1 MKFCYWNLNRMKI
14 AVVTILP
21 DMLSIMFDYGVSGRA
36 IKSGLVKLAVFNPRD
51 FTQDIHRTVDSR
63 PYGGGPGMIMMVE
76 PLKKA
81 VAAARS
87 WVSESDTLV
96 VYLSP
101 QGQLL
106 CHSFME
112 KSVKR
117 KGLILVAG
125 RFEGVDERFIS
136 LEVDEEWS
144 IGDYVLSGGELAAM
158 VVSDAIIRLIPGA
171 LGHEDAAAQDS
182 FSSGLLEHPQY
193 ARPNNFGGLKVPEVL
208 LSGDHDRIKNWR
220 KRQSLIRTRSRR
232 PDIFASLSLSE
243 EQRNLIFTENND
255 L

>member
-1 MKFCYWNLNRMKI
+1 MKI

-21 DMLSIMFDYGVSGRA
+21 DMFSIMFDHGVSGRA
-36 IKSGLVKLAVFNPRD
+36 IKRGLVNLAVFNPRD

-106 CHSFME
+106 CHSIMK
-112 KSVKR
+112 KSVER
-117 KGLILVAG
+117 QGLILVAG
-125 RFEGVDERFIS
+125 RFEGVDERFIR

-144 IGDYVLSGGELAAM
+144 IGDYILSGGELAAM
-158 VVSDAIIRLIPGA
+158 VVSDAIIRGVSSSLFLLRATFTNPSSLNDASDPLI
-171 LGHEDAAAQDS
+171 L
-182 FSSGLLEHPQY
+182 
-193 ARPNNFGGLKVPEVL
+193 VPEVVL
-208 LSGDHDRIKNWR
+208 TLPLRVAPVGRIEVTCGFTISNG
-220 KRQSLIRTRSRR
+220 
-232 PDIFASLSLSE
+232 IF
-243 EQRNLIFTENND
+243 
-255 L
+255 

>member
-1 MKFCYWNLNRMKI
+1 MKI
-14 AVVTILP
+14 AVVSILP
-21 DMLSIMFDYGVSGRA
+21 EMFSIMFDYGVSSRA
-36 IKSGLVKLAVFNPRD
+36 IKRGLVKLAVFNPRD
-51 FTQDIHRTVDSR
+51 FTRDMHRTVDSR
-63 PYGGGPGMIMMVE
+63 PYGGGPGMIMTVE

-81 VAAARS
+81 VAAARN

-101 QGQLL
+101 QGHVLR
-106 CHSFME
+106 HSEMK

-117 KGLILVAG
+117 QGLIMVAG
-125 RFEGVDERFIS
+125 RFEGVDERFIR

-144 IGDYVLSGGELAAM
+144 IGDYILSGGELAAM

-193 ARPNNFGGLKVPEVL
+193 ARPTDVEGLKVPEVL
-208 LSGDHDRIKNWR
+208 LSGDHDRIRNWR
-220 KRQSLIRTRSRR
+220 LRQALIRTRSRR
-232 PDIFASLSLSE
+232 PDIFASLSLNE
-243 EQRNLIFTENND
+243 EQRDLIGMENND
-255 L
+255 R

>member
-1 MKFCYWNLNRMKI
+1 MKI

-21 DMLSIMFDYGVSGRA
+21 DMFSIMFDYGVSGRA
-36 IKSGLVKLAVFNPRD
+36 IKHGLVKLAIFNPRD

-87 WVSESDTLV
+87 WVSESDTSV

-117 KGLILVAG
+117 KGLIL
-125 RFEGVDERFIS
+125 
-136 LEVDEEWS
+136 
-144 IGDYVLSGGELAAM
+144 
-158 VVSDAIIRLIPGA
+158 RLGY
-171 LGHEDAAAQDS
+171 L
-182 FSSGLLEHPQY
+182 
-193 ARPNNFGGLKVPEVL
+193 
-208 LSGDHDRIKNWR
+208 
-220 KRQSLIRTRSRR
+220 
-232 PDIFASLSLSE
+232 
-243 EQRNLIFTENND
+243 
-255 L
+255 

>member
-1 MKFCYWNLNRMKI
+1 MKI
-14 AVVTILP
+14 AVVSILP
-21 DMLSIMFDYGVSGRA
+21 EMFTIMFDYGVSRRA
-36 IKSGLVKLAVFNPRD
+36 IKRGLVKLAVFNPRD
-51 FTQDIHRTVDSR
+51 FTRDMHRTVDSR
-63 PYGGGPGMIMMVE
+63 PYGGGPGMIMTVE

-87 WVSESDTLV
+87 WISESDTLV

-101 QGQLL
+101 QGHLL
-106 CHSFME
+106 RHSEMK

-117 KGLILVAG
+117 QGLIMVAG
-125 RFEGVDERFIS
+125 RFEGVDERFIR

-144 IGDYVLSGGELAAM
+144 IGDYILSGGELAAM

-182 FSSGLLEHPQY
+182 FSSGLLEYPQY
-193 ARPNNFGGLKVPEVL
+193 ARPTDVEGLKVPKVL
-208 LSGDHDRIKNWR
+208 LSGVHDRIRNWR
-220 KRQSLIRTRSRR
+220 LRQALIRTRSRR
-232 PDIFASLSLSE
+232 PDIFASLSLNE
-243 EQRNLIFTENND
+243 EQRDLIGIENND